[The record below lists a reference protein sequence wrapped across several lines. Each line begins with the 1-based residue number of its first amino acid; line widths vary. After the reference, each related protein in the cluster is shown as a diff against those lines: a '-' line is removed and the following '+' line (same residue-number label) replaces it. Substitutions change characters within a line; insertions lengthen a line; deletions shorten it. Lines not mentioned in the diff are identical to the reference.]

1 MKHRKIILCA
11 ALLAL
16 VCAIPGRREKA
27 GAQLPASEV
36 DKMHSKLFDE
46 RTGRGSLL
54 GRAKHEGDLRITIFP
69 EVGML
74 SANPDPTPDLT
85 FAKSITCTA
94 DIVVIGVEESSQSFL
109 TENQEWIFTDN
120 IISIH
125 EVIKDNVAHPVLPG
139 STIIVARSGGSVETP
154 DGHHIVV
161 ADPAYPALQEG
172 STYVLALKY
181 VPATSQYWQ
190 FDHRGGFHVVAKWA
204 ISLISEV
211 KDAQELHFD
220 FDSDDLSALV
230 RRYAAECQ
238 TTEKK

>member
-1 MKHRKIILCA
+1 MGDRKIILCA

-16 VCAIPGRREKA
+16 VCAIPGRREEA
-27 GAQLPASEV
+27 GTQLPASEV
-36 DKMHSKLFDE
+36 DKMHAKLFDE
-46 RTGRGSLL
+46 RTGSGSLL
-54 GRAKHEGDLRITIFP
+54 DRAKHEGDLRVTIFP

-74 SANPDPTPDLT
+74 SANPGPRPDLT

-109 TENQEWIFTDN
+109 TENQEWVFTDN
-120 IISIH
+120 VISIH
-125 EVIKDNVAHPVLPG
+125 EVIKDNVAHPVIPG
-139 STIIVARSGGSVETP
+139 STIIVARSGGSLETP

-161 ADPAYPALQEG
+161 VHPVYPALQKG

-181 VPATSQYWQ
+181 VTATGQYWQ
-190 FDHRGGFHVVAKWA
+190 FDHRGGFHIVAKRA

-211 KDAQELHFD
+211 NDALELHFD

-230 RRYAAECQ
+230 RRYAGECQ